1 MASFIDAN
9 LILRYLLNDPE
20 AESIEKLFQ
29 KQEEL
34 ILSSLVIAE
43 VIWTLTSFYRW
54 KKPKIIPPLLSLI
67 KLPFIKADKRL
78 ILNALEIYHQ
88 HNIDYIDAY
97 LAALMNKR
105 GAKILYSYDK
115 DFDKIKPI
123 TRRKP

>member
-67 KLPFIKADKRL
+67 KLPFIKIFYGNWISWSVEV
-78 ILNALEIYHQ
+78 ILWSWNW
-88 HNIDYIDAY
+88 
-97 LAALMNKR
+97 
-105 GAKILYSYDK
+105 
-115 DFDKIKPI
+115 F
-123 TRRKP
+123 